1 MARTLLLAAVLLAG
15 WRVRADLDSFG
26 GPAVEAKHST
36 LSTRTV
42 RTKYGDVRGVIW
54 ELDGRHLGSVEVFRG
69 IPYASPPV
77 GNLRFMPP
85 VNGAQWKGTK
95 MADRFSP
102 VCPQRLPDISDEQ
115 EALRLMPKGR
125 YEYLRRLLSYLQDQS
140 EDCLYLNIY
149 APMHSKSN
157 NLFFIFFFVFSDSTI
172 YVFLARLS
180 AAVF

>member
-1 MARTLLLAAVLLAG
+1 MAWTVVWTAALLLLPAAE
-15 WRVRADLDSFG
+15 WRARAQPDPFE
-26 GPAVEAKHST
+26 PKHST
-36 LSTRTV
+36 LSSRTV
-42 RTKYGDVRGVIW
+42 RTKYGDLRGVVW
-54 ELDGRHLGSVEVFRG
+54 ELDGRHLGPVEVFRG

-115 EALRLMPKGR
+115 EALRRMPKGR
-125 YEYLRRLLSYLQDQS
+125 YEYLRRLLTYLQDQS

-149 APMHSKSN
+149 APAHCESS
-157 NLFFIFFFVFSDSTI
+157 FH
-172 YVFLARLS
+172 
-180 AAVF
+180 

>member
-1 MARTLLLAAVLLAG
+1 MAWTVVWTAALLLLPAAEWQA
-15 WRVRADLDSFG
+15 RAQPDPFE
-26 GPAVEAKHST
+26 PKHST
-36 LSTRTV
+36 LSSRTV
-42 RTKYGDVRGVIW
+42 RTKYGDLRGVVW
-54 ELDGRHLGSVEVFRG
+54 ELDGRHLGPVEVFRG

-115 EALRLMPKGR
+115 EALRSMPKGR
-125 YEYLRRLLSYLQDQS
+125 YEYLRRLLTYLQDQS

-149 APMHSKSN
+149 APAHCEYIICN
-157 NLFFIFFFVFSDSTI
+157 HQ
-172 YVFLARLS
+172 FLI
-180 AAVF
+180 